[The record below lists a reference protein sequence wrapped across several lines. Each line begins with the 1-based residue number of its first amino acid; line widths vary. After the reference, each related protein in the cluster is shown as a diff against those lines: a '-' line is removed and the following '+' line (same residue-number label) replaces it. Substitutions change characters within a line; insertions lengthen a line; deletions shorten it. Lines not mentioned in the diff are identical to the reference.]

1 MVLHA
6 KLHWWT
12 NESLNRPFYHE
23 SKNVIRERKWTSSRI
38 CDKRVDCF
46 SGPVVE
52 PMETV
57 GDKLVEAEPIVMEDV
72 MQVDEDGDL
81 LVDGDKVSL

>member
-1 MVLHA
+1 
-6 KLHWWT
+6 
-12 NESLNRPFYHE
+12 
-23 SKNVIRERKWTSSRI
+23 
-38 CDKRVDCF
+38 
-46 SGPVVE
+46 
-52 PMETV
+52 V